1 MPSAPAML
9 RNVVFGIA
17 VHLLALCAVL
27 APGDRGGAAPLDAFP
42 GAEGFGRSAQ
52 GGRGGRIVEITTLA
66 DAGPG
71 SLRAC
76 VLERGPRVCIFRVA
90 GLIVLQRTLV
100 IDGPSAGQISILG
113 QTAPGEGITLTVA
126 PKADTH
132 LRTVL
137 AVRDT
142 QDVVLRHLRLRA
154 QSAPDVPNVDAL
166 TVEASRR
173 VYADHLSG
181 AWASDEN
188 VSTYAQVTD
197 LTIAY
202 SIWGEGL
209 RVHSKCALLASNP
222 TGPQSISFWRNLCI
236 SNNDR
241 NPDTNHFAASCIEIV
256 DNLFYNARSE
266 WAEVFSQKPGGTP
279 VSYVGN
285 TFKAGPSTIERT
297 VAILWQRTRSVAP
310 PRVYAR
316 NNAVWAPRPKII
328 TLLDPEIA
336 PFLAF
341 APPCPLGVSSFDDP
355 GAAYREVLA
364 RAGAFPRDA
373 IDARFVREVGEPGRA
388 GRGKLREGPG
398 SIDPI
403 AAATPYADG
412 DGDAMPD
419 SIEARFGARPG
430 LYDPWGGIDVNG
442 WSNFDR
448 TLQWLA
454 DERQAGRYPP

>member
-1 MPSAPAML
+1 MT
-9 RNVVFGIA
+9 
-17 VHLLALCAVL
+17 LCAVM
-27 APGDRGGAAPLDAFP
+27 AASAATPDAFP

-52 GGRGGRIVEITTLA
+52 GGRGGRIVEVTNLL
-66 DAGPG
+66 DKGRG

-76 VLERGPRVCIFRVA
+76 VLERGPRTCVFRVA
-90 GLIVLQRTLV
+90 GLIVLEHTLL
-100 IDGPSAGQISILG
+100 IDGPAAGQISILG
-113 QTAPGEGITLTVA
+113 QTAPGEGITLTVT
-126 PKADTH
+126 PMADTYF
-132 LRTVL
+132 RTVL
-137 AVRDT
+137 AVRNT

-209 RVHSKCALLASNP
+209 RVHSKCALLASHP

-241 NPDTNHFAASCIEIV
+241 NPDANHFAGSCIEIV

-279 VSYVGN
+279 ISYVGN
-285 TFKAGPSTIERT
+285 TFKAGPSTNERT
-297 VAILWQRTRSVAP
+297 TAILWQKIDSAAP

-316 NNAVWAPRPKII
+316 NNAVWAPRPKSI
-328 TLLDPEIA
+328 TLIDPEVA

-341 APPCPLGVSSFDDP
+341 APQCPLNVSSFDDP
-355 GAAYREVLA
+355 GMAYRDVLA
-364 RAGAFPRDA
+364 RAGAFPRDPT
-373 IDARFVREVGEPGRA
+373 DARFVREVGEPGRA
-388 GRGKLREGPG
+388 GHGKLRMEPG

-403 AAATPYADG
+403 AAATPYADE
-412 DGDAMPD
+412 DHDAMPD
-419 SIEARFGARPG
+419 AIEERFGATPG
-430 LYDPWGGIDVNG
+430 VYDPWTGVDVNG
-442 WSNFDR
+442 WSNLDR

-454 DERQAGRYPP
+454 EERQADRYPQ